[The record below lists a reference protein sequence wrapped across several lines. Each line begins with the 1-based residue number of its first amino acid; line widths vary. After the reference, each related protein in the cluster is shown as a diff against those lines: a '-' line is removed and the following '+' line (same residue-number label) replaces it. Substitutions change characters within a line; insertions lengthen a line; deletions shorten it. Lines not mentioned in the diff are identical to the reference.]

1 MKVAVVP
8 MTQRLQKA
16 WLRSTISDGDRVLYA
31 DAGSSVTAKVL
42 QKWMARAR
50 YGVQR
55 HRHWGPVG
63 LLRYGQGL
71 Q

>member
-16 WLRSTISDGDRVLYA
+16 LAAFHHLRGDRVLYA